1 MNPSYNSKSTEKTGS
16 SDNPK
21 TSENN
26 CGDNNSNDKP
36 LNDTPHTIPHIMSSA
51 LSHITSPVN
60 LLKKSEGEI
69 FQKFGVLRIGI
80 FGSYVRGTDT
90 PDSDVDV
97 FVEFREGEKTFDNY
111 MELKFYLESLF
122 KRNVDLVT
130 YDGLNPHIRDDVM
143 SEVIYVT

>member
-1 MNPSYNSKSTEKTGS
+1 
-16 SDNPK
+16 
-21 TSENN
+21 
-26 CGDNNSNDKP
+26 
-36 LNDTPHTIPHIMSSA
+36 MSSA